1 MPTQTFEGTLTTAD
15 HKGHVPVRFDVPA
28 GTTRLVGR
36 FSTAPKRAAGAGF
49 DNMVC
54 LTVEGPAGV
63 RGARHNNPERDFVI
77 DAAESTPGYVRGPIE
92 PGRWTVWMDG
102 FRILGP
108 DPVAWRLEI
117 DCRTDTVGAPAPDV
131 PPLRPAKGPGWY
143 KGDLH
148 AHTFHSDSSLS
159 PADLADAARR
169 AGLDFATLTD
179 HNTVSALATF
189 ERLADANLL
198 TMGGVELTTH
208 YGHALVLGTRAWV
221 EWRAGSLDGVTM
233 PAIAEAAH
241 AAGHPFVIAHPMS
254 PGDPACTGCR
264 WEFADMRPGPA
275 RLVEVWNGPWSAYNE
290 ESLALFHR
298 WLDDGHRLRATAGT
312 DLHGPKDARR
322 VNGFNHVHAQ
332 SLTEGA
338 VLAALAEGRNYLSS
352 GPRLVATGTAEDG
365 ATVPMG
371 GTLAAGRPMRLDW
384 AGADGLDLV
393 TVVDGRRDVPVA
405 VRGTGGTWL
414 DARPERWMMAELR
427 DGAGVLVAVTNPI
440 FVS

>member
-1 MPTQTFEGTLTTAD
+1 MTTRIFDGTLTVAD
-15 HKGHVPVRFDVPA
+15 HKGHVPVRFDVPE

-36 FSTAPKRAAGAGF
+36 FSTEPRRATGAGF

-54 LTVEGPAGV
+54 LTIEGPAGV

-77 DAAESTPGYVRGPIE
+77 DAAEATPGYVPGAIE
-92 PGRWTVWMDG
+92 PGAWTVWMDG

-108 DPVAWRLEI
+108 DPVHWRLEI
-117 DCRTDTVGAPAPDV
+117 DCRTDAVAPAV
-131 PPLRPAKGPGWY
+131 PAAAPLRPAKGPGWY

-179 HNTVSALATF
+179 HNTVSALAAV
-189 ERLADANLL
+189 ERLADADLL

-208 YGHALVLGTRAWV
+208 HGHALVLGTRNWM

-233 PAIAEAAH
+233 PAIAQAAH

-254 PGDPACTGCR
+254 PGDPSCTGCR

-290 ESLALFHR
+290 EGLALFHR
-298 WLDDGHRLRATAGT
+298 WLDEGHRLRATAGT
-312 DLHGPKDARR
+312 DLHRSKDALRA
-322 VNGFNHVHAQ
+322 NGFNHVHAQ

-338 VLAALAEGRNYLSS
+338 VLAGLAAGRNYLSS
-352 GPRLVATGTAEDG
+352 GPRLVATAGAADGTPVA
-365 ATVPMG
+365 MG
-371 GTLAAGRPMRLDW
+371 GSVAAGRPVHLEW

-393 TVVDGRRDVPVA
+393 TVVDGRRADPVPV
-405 VRGTGGTWL
+405 RGAGGTWL
-414 DARPERWMMAELR
+414 DAQPERWVMAELR
-427 DGAGVLVAVTNPI
+427 DGDGRLHAVTNPI
-440 FVS
+440 FVD